1 MKKLF
6 YLLLFILFLVPI
18 NSFALNK
25 EYKDILYDL
34 TGEEVIE
41 NKINIYFFY
50 GDGCPH
56 CAKEEKLLKLL
67 DEKYSDVI
75 IIHRYETWDNS
86 KNRELMIEAKEL
98 VKAKGVSQVSVPF
111 TVIGNKYFSGYSE
124 YVGNEIENLIKI
136 YSSEE
141 DIDKDDK
148 DNVVNSNKVKI
159 PLLGEVTPTETS
171 ITIAAILLGFLDG
184 FNPCAMWVLLFIIN
198 MLFGLKDKKKM
209 YILGFAFLFTSA
221 LFYFVSILGINVL
234 LGVINTNIIR
244 RLIGVV
250 AIGAGLYNLYTYYKE
265 RNEED
270 GCRVVDE
277 DKRKKI
283 ITKVKKIKNARN
295 FLIALI
301 GIMALAISV
310 NMVELACSAGFPA
323 VFGEVLVA
331 NDVKGVSRI
340 IYLLLYVFFY
350 MLDDLVVFTI
360 AVSTLSIAGMTTKYN
375 KIIKLIG
382 GIIMVIMGFLL
393 IFKYEWVMLNF

>member
-340 IYLLLYVFFY
+340 LYLLLYVFFY

>member
-1 MKKLF
+1 MKKCLC
-6 YLLLFILFLVPI
+6 LLLLILFIIPI
-18 NSFALNK
+18 NTFALNK
-25 EYKDILYDL
+25 DYKDVLSDL
-34 TGEEVIE
+34 TKEEVVK

-56 CAKEEKLLKLL
+56 CAKEEKLLKILK
-67 DEKYSDVI
+67 EKYSDVI
-75 IIHRYETWDNS
+75 IIHSYETWGNS
-86 KNRELMIEAKEL
+86 KNRDLMIRAKEI
-98 VKAKGVSQVSVPF
+98 VNAKGVSQVSVPF
-111 TVIGNKYFSGYSE
+111 TVISDKYFSGYSE
-124 YVGNEIENLIKI
+124 YVGNELENLIKN
-136 YSSEE
+136 YSSE
-141 DIDKDDK
+141 DNLDNNDKN
-148 DNVVNSNKVKI
+148 NVVNSSIIKI
-159 PLLGEVTPTETS
+159 PLVGEISPTETS
-171 ITIAAILLGFLDG
+171 IIISAILLGFLDG

-209 YILGFAFLFTSA
+209 YILGFTFLFTSA
-221 LFYFVSILGINVL
+221 LFYFVSILGINIL

-244 RLIGVV
+244 RIIGMV
-250 AIGAGLYNLYTYYKE
+250 AIIAGAYNLYTYYKE

-270 GCRVVDE
+270 GCKIVDE

-295 FLIALI
+295 FFLAFI
-301 GIMALAISV
+301 GIVALAISV

-331 NDVKGVSRI
+331 NDVKGFARI
-340 IYLLLYVFFY
+340 LYLLLYVFFY